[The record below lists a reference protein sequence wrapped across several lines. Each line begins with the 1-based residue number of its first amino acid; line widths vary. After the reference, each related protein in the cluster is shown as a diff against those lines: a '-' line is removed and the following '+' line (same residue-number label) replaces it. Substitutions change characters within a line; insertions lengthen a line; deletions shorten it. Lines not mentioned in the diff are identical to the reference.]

1 MVSRYTTPDMS
12 YVMSWFGG
20 SAYPY
25 IHDGHIVNDDV
36 DQWMYYLA
44 SSSALLVHVVVHGV

>member
-1 MVSRYTTPDMS
+1 
-12 YVMSWFGG
+12 MSWFGG